1 MPTATKNN
9 LRTFDSQHATTKQRE
24 LFGWCGVMSWLFL
37 MIYAYDI
44 FLLDTMA
51 YFEGGSWLLFFF
63 MLLYALCVGLCGWF
77 FGSAPESLGKIAF
90 FTTPAA
96 IVITVL
102 LGFLP
107 QTLTMVLYMLTAVLM
122 APVTARR
129 AYGVI
134 QTGGSGDRFFNYACG
149 FAASFVAFAVWL
161 VIKPP
166 KEIAFLFPAVLT
178 IPAWIGTGRGF
189 SPASVHKTEP
199 AGNRIKFS
207 KQFFVLIA
215 AAVPVVFTVILMGR
229 IILTSIFAGLGE
241 PSSSAE
247 PAALDTFLTWIPPAI
262 CMVLFGIINDKG
274 HERLSFIVFIGLSL
288 SGILLA
294 FIPGATKGMILIP
307 LIFAFCFGEMYAEFF
322 VYSSP
327 IYFVH
332 SMKRPVFTASVGCV
346 FYLVIS
352 ALEWKK
358 DFYLPHEFLTGIS
371 TPVLI
376 TAAIATVLFVIMVYF
391 LFERYREN
399 NLAAALYTLF
409 YGETPAA
416 GEPPAVP
423 LPEDKTALL
432 FTPEEREIA
441 ILLTDGLYQYEIAR
455 KLHKKSG
462 EVGEQIKTIREKV
475 ILPDYDDPFMTA
487 IITEYKLTRRETDML
502 RSLRRNMTNV
512 EIAAELFLSEET
524 VKIHIRN
531 LLKKLKL
538 ENRQKFTAWLE
549 DFPKKGDKG
558 DVYA

>member
-1 MPTATKNN
+1 MPTAASNN
-9 LRTFDSQHATTKQRE
+9 HRTLDSQQATTKQRE

-44 FLLDTMA
+44 FLLENMA

-77 FGSAPESLGKIAF
+77 FGSTPESLGKIAL

-96 IVITVL
+96 IVITAL
-102 LGFLP
+102 LGLLP
-107 QTLTMVLYMLTAVLM
+107 HTLTMVLYMLTAVLM

-134 QTGGSGDRFFNYACG
+134 QTGGSGTRFFYYASG
-149 FAASFVAFAVWL
+149 FSASFVAFAVWL

-166 KEIAFLFPAVLT
+166 KEIAFLFPALLT
-178 IPAWIGTGRGF
+178 IPAWIGTGRSF
-189 SPASVHKTEP
+189 SPASVHKTE
-199 AGNRIKFS
+199 AKTNRIKFS
-207 KQFFVLIA
+207 KQFFLLLA

-247 PAALDTFLTWIPPAI
+247 PAALDAILTWIPPAI

-288 SGILLA
+288 CGIFLA

-307 LIFAFCFGEMYAEFF
+307 LIFAFCFGEMYAEYF
-322 VYSSP
+322 VYTSP
-327 IYFVH
+327 MYFVH
-332 SMKRPVFTASVGCV
+332 SMERPVFTASVGCV
-346 FYLVIS
+346 IYLVVS

-399 NLAAALYTLF
+399 NLAAALYTLI
-409 YGETPAA
+409 YGKGNNTMTAA

-423 LPEDKTALL
+423 LPEDKTASL

-441 ILLTDGLYQYEIAR
+441 MLLTEGFYQYEIAR

-462 EVGEQIKTIREKV
+462 EVGEQIKAIREKV
-475 ILPDYDDPFMTA
+475 ILPDYDDPFMKA
-487 IITEYKLTRRETDML
+487 IIAEYKLTRRETDML
-502 RSLRRNMTNV
+502 RSLRRNMTNA
-512 EIAAELFLSEET
+512 EISAELFLSEET
-524 VKIHIRN
+524 VKIHVRN

-538 ENRQKFTAWLE
+538 ENRQKLTAWLE
-549 DFPKKGDKG
+549 DFSGKSE
-558 DVYA
+558 